1 MENEAAV
8 AMEIKDEVVAI
19 VNVLEV
25 TAEDEAPKPSEAK
38 KLVSPQPPPPGPPV
52 SRISRPSVQAHEDAI
67 NGHGDDADEDVNE
80 EDDEDDCEEEI
91 LRVTSGQDGNVM
103 EIALSSKASSQVE
116 SPIVP
121 SVLGCKSGTY
131 SQNSSGSGSE
141 ENPSADDEGSRDG
154 DDGSK
159 VGTTDASNTVDCTP
173 RTKKKVEHFRQGLAA
188 RRIQRT
194 WKHFYEELEERKD
207 VRSELP
213 APLVQV
219 IEEKAKLEAVDARTT
234 PTSPP
239 KTSPEQKAFDQE
251 KAVTT
256 IEDAFVDHQRRE
268 RALAGMKAKIHTA
281 RPWQKKKANGGTDNN
296 HDVVEESSEEELERA
311 YRALHLRGNDIR
323 AKVSIIKADQD
334 LFTSGKVSEMKAR
347 LNERRSQAIKKVSE
361 RSDGI
366 TEEEEDEEE
375 DDDQDVVIF

>member
-1 MENEAAV
+1 M
-8 AMEIKDEVVAI
+8 
-19 VNVLEV
+19 
-25 TAEDEAPKPSEAK
+25 
-38 KLVSPQPPPPGPPV
+38 G
-52 SRISRPSVQAHEDAI
+52 
-67 NGHGDDADEDVNE
+67 
-80 EDDEDDCEEEI
+80 
-91 LRVTSGQDGNVM
+91 
-103 EIALSSKASSQVE
+103 
-116 SPIVP
+116 
-121 SVLGCKSGTY
+121 
-131 SQNSSGSGSE
+131 
-141 ENPSADDEGSRDG
+141 DG
-154 DDGSK
+154 DDSGK
-159 VGTTDASNTVDCTP
+159 TGNAVPEVDCTP
-173 RTKKKVEHFRQGLAA
+173 RTKKKVGHFRQGLAA

-219 IEEKAKLEAVDARTT
+219 IEEKAKLEAVDSRTT

-239 KTSPEQKAFDQE
+239 KTSPEQKTFDQE

-347 LNERRSQAIKKVSE
+347 LNERRSQASKKASE

-375 DDDQDVVIF
+375 EEDDDQDVVIF

>member
-1 MENEAAV
+1 M
-8 AMEIKDEVVAI
+8 
-19 VNVLEV
+19 
-25 TAEDEAPKPSEAK
+25 
-38 KLVSPQPPPPGPPV
+38 
-52 SRISRPSVQAHEDAI
+52 
-67 NGHGDDADEDVNE
+67 
-80 EDDEDDCEEEI
+80 
-91 LRVTSGQDGNVM
+91 
-103 EIALSSKASSQVE
+103 SSKTSSQVE

-121 SVLGCKSGTY
+121 SVSGCKSND
-131 SQNSSGSGSE
+131 SQNSSGSE

-154 DDGSK
+154 DDSGK
-159 VGTTDASNTVDCTP
+159 TGNTVPEVDCTP

-219 IEEKAKLEAVDARTT
+219 IEEKAKLETQAMS
-234 PTSPP
+234 PSPSPP
-239 KTSPEQKAFDQE
+239 KVTPEKIVDYDQE
-251 KAVTT
+251 KVVTT

-281 RPWQKKKANGGTDNN
+281 RPWQKKMANGGDNN
-296 HDVVEESSEEELERA
+296 NDVVAQEELERA

-334 LFTSGKVSEMKAR
+334 LFTSGKVNEMKAR
-347 LNERRSQAIKKVSE
+347 LNERRMNKTSE

-366 TEEEEDEEE
+366 TEDDDE
-375 DDDQDVVIF
+375 DDEDVVLY